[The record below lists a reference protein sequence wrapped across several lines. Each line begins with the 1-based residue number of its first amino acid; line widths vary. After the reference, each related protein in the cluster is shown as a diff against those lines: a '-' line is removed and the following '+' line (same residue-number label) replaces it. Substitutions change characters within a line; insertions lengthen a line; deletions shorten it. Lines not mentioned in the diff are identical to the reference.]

1 MGHIRTIAT
10 DRSFFEHVIG
20 GLSYPVRGAALAT
33 VVALTLSHF
42 ASLLPFIGII
52 ANFLVWMATWRY
64 AADCLLHTA
73 HGYAQPPDVSVE
85 INSAQGWSLTL
96 LHVFS
101 FALCVICAVFAPHAL
116 WVLLP
121 LLIFILPSIDMALAF
136 GDGLLSALNPLQWVA
151 VIGRFGAAYF
161 IPVGINLLLSVLMLL
176 DNSWSTQL
184 PHLLSIPVSA
194 FVATYLIILGFH
206 LMGVMIHQRHEDFGI
221 RPEAHE
227 LITLTGQDD
236 DSILLK
242 QVADLETTD
251 PNAAIALLVD
261 RMQDRHAPVA
271 FHQAY
276 QKLLQR
282 QGHREALL
290 EHGHLWIAALMVD
303 GNTRRALGVLQTC
316 SEIDPQF
323 MPDDP
328 PTVGELAESGA
339 RLGMARLAL
348 RLCKG
353 YLARW
358 PREHAAVSYGL
369 LAVRLLNGP
378 LDQPAEAR
386 VLMAKLMAVYT
397 DQAYQADMHTLNRQ
411 LQNSPDPA

>member
-1 MGHIRTIAT
+1 MGHIKTIAT
-10 DRSFFEHVIG
+10 DRPFFEHVIG
-20 GLSYPVRGAALAT
+20 GLSYPLRGAALAT
-33 VVALTLSHF
+33 IVALTLSHY
-42 ASLLPFIGII
+42 AELLPGIGFIAG
-52 ANFLVWMATWRY
+52 FLVWMATWRY

-73 HGYAQPPDVSVE
+73 HGYAQPPDVSIE
-85 INSAQGWSLTL
+85 INSSQGWSLTL

-101 FALCVICAVFAPHAL
+101 FVLCVVCAVLAPHAL

-136 GDGLLSALNPLQWVA
+136 GDGVLSALNPMQWTA

-161 IPVGINLLLSVLMLL
+161 IPVGINLLLSVLMVLGS
-176 DNSWSTQL
+176 SWSSQL
-184 PHLLSIPVSA
+184 PRLLSIPVSA

-221 RPEAHE
+221 RAEAHDLVT
-227 LITLTGQDD
+227 LIGQDD

-242 QVADLETTD
+242 QVAALEASD
-251 PNAAIALLVD
+251 PDAAIALLVD
-261 RMQDRHAPVA
+261 RMQDRHAPA
-271 FHQAY
+271 MFHQAY

-290 EHGHLWIAALMVD
+290 EHGHIWIASLMVEGD
-303 GNTRRALGVLQTC
+303 TRRALGVLQTC

-328 PTVGELAESGA
+328 STVGKLAESGA

-353 YLARW
+353 YLAHW
-358 PREHAAVSYGL
+358 PRDHAAVSYGL

-386 VLMAKLMAVYT
+386 VLMAKLMAAYT
-397 DQAYQADMHTLNRQ
+397 DQVHQADMDALNRQ